1 MNGPQGKSLLASL
14 FILCIN
20 ITPSQ
25 IAILEQFGNVCVFG
39 HVNSDKYFYFQGHF
53 VVQQHFVITHL
64 ELICNEIIDFDDF
77 YLNKNFVVPNI
88 RRLI

>member
-1 MNGPQGKSLLASL
+1 MMSTDIILMNGPQGKSLLASL

-39 HVNSDKYFYFQGHF
+39 HVNSDKYFYFQGTAALCDHPPR
-53 VVQQHFVITHL
+53 
-64 ELICNEIIDFDDF
+64 ID
-77 YLNKNFVVPNI
+77 L
-88 RRLI
+88 